1 MTGRLLLISFGVL
14 LSCSAPAFAQLYGTN
29 VFEFQYGNLPYEE
42 NTDLT
47 TSYDQLNLF
56 YDQGKISVYGRF
68 EHFLTPFNDRNYF
81 SLTQKRLQYEDDH
94 FKLRVGNFYQTIGRG
109 LLLRSYEIP
118 GSVFEDSFYRTRYAF
133 NRDQEGVSIG
143 YKNDWVE
150 ATALRARPLFNP
162 LPPNFK
168 PDSARRPDLVEAIES
183 NFYLTDDLSIGGAFM
198 RSRSDG
204 QDEYRE
210 LASLMYNYNLPFDL
224 QLYGEYAFDT
234 DMALFRFDEE
244 DSYALYSGLNYF
256 YESFGL
262 SFEYKNYNQFRLG
275 SGYNDPPSLIKE
287 HTYPV
292 LNRSTHVLST
302 ANESGFQFE
311 AFYNFEDGH
320 SITANITTAT
330 NEVFRTNEYREYFLE
345 GYYQASDFLSFKT
358 FFDYATDERKGEE
371 DRISVGLITD
381 KSFNYEWNLA
391 LDLQFQTYY
400 KTAFSQNVENY
411 YASIAYSLV
420 PDFTLSLVFEATDD
434 LLLTDDPRTFDVE
447 DKLRTWLGG
456 NVRYKIN
463 QTHTLDVFAGKRRGG
478 PACTSGICYEILD
491 FEGVELRFTTRF

>member
-1 MTGRLLLISFGVL
+1 MTGRLLLILFGIL
-14 LSCSAPAFAQLYGTN
+14 LSCNDTAFGQLYGTN
-29 VFEFQYGNLPYEE
+29 VFEFQYGSLSYEE
-42 NTDLT
+42 NTYLT
-47 TSYDQLNLF
+47 TSYDQLNLY

-68 EHFLTPFNDRNYF
+68 EHFLTPFNERNYF

-94 FKLRVGNFYQTIGRG
+94 FKLRVGDFYQTIGRG

-133 NRDQEGVSIG
+133 NRDQEGISLG
-143 YKNDWVE
+143 YKNDWFE
-150 ATALRARPLFNP
+150 AFVIHARPLFNP

-183 NFYLTDDLSIGGAFM
+183 NFYLTEDLSIGGAFM
-198 RSRSDG
+198 RSRTDG
-204 QDEYRE
+204 QDEYRK

-224 QLYGEYAFDT
+224 QIYGEYAFDT
-234 DMALFRFDEE
+234 DVAFFRFEKE

-262 SFEYKNYNQFRLG
+262 SFEYKNYNRFRLG

-287 HTYPV
+287 HNYPV

-311 AFYNFEDGH
+311 AFYSFENAH
-320 SITANITTAT
+320 SITANITTAR
-330 NEVFRTNEYREYFLE
+330 NEVFRTKKYREYFLE
-345 GYYQASDFLSFKT
+345 GYYQASDFLSFKS

-391 LDLQFQTYY
+391 LDIQFQTYY

-411 YASIAYSLV
+411 YASIAYSSV
-420 PDFTLSLVFEATDD
+420 PDFTIGLVFEATDD
-434 LLLTDDPRTFDVE
+434 LLLTDNPRTFEVE
-447 DKLRTWLGG
+447 DELRTWLGG
-456 NVRYKIN
+456 NVRYMIN
-463 QTHTLDVFAGKRRGG
+463 QTNTLDVFAGKRRGG